1 MPNNIITKLVQ
12 YRWEKVLCKLGVGI
26 SGPAIQILQS
36 SKPFQLQ
43 RVGSQMS
50 KEKDFTLDSNLK
62 LLFHISIVW
71 SHGDQMVVSQARP
84 NQLQHGPLPVLMELI
99 SNWEQ
104 G

>member
-12 YRWEKVLCKLGVGI
+12 YRWEKVLCKVGVGI

-43 RVGSQMS
+43 RIGSQTS
-50 KEKDFTLDSNLK
+50 KEKDFRLDSNLK
-62 LLFHISIVW
+62 LLFHSSIVW
-71 SHGDQMVVSQARP
+71 SHGGQMVVSQARP

-99 SNWEQ
+99 SNWER